1 MILTKELWDEYTEG
15 RDDYATFEELKD
27 APLLY
32 QACSA
37 ANATNWKLKQMS
49 EAYAKLARKSFMQG
63 LEVQYAVSLL
73 KKVVKLKKDDDQE
86 KCVQEIMKFFD
97 RYENNG

>member
-27 APLLY
+27 DPLLY

-37 ANATNWKLKQMS
+37 ANAVDWKLKQMS
-49 EAYAKLARKSFMQG
+49 EAYAQLARKSFNQG
-63 LEVQYAVSLL
+63 LEMQYAVSLL
-73 KKVVKLKKDDDQE
+73 KKVVGLKKDDNQD
-86 KCVQEIMKFFD
+86 KCVQEIMKFFE
-97 RYENNG
+97 RYEVNG

>member
-37 ANATNWKLKQMS
+37 ANATNWKLRQMS
-49 EAYAKLARKSFMQG
+49 EAYADLARKSFNQG
-63 LEVQYAVSLL
+63 LEMQYAVYLL
-73 KKVVKLKKDDDQE
+73 KNVVKLKKDGDHD
-86 KCVQEIMKFFD
+86 KCVQKIIKLFE
-97 RYENNG
+97 RYEDNG